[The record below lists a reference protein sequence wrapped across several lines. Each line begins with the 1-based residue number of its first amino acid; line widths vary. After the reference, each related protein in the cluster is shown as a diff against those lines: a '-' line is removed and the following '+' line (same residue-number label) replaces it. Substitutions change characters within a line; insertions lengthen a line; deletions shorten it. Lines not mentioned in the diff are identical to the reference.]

1 MNEGDPMELEV
12 AMAKVEELERTYKN
26 VDRSK
31 MRAWLLKKGL
41 PIEVVTRLDDMW
53 DDTKVIAG
61 RVITVGKIIFCRIL
75 EFIKTYPHAAIG
87 ALIGA
92 AVGALMNG
100 VPLLGP
106 WLAPVSTS
114 LGAVIGAVGGA
125 QLDTGKGDLQ
135 SVIIVAKDFFM
146 MVIDIFNA
154 IFNYKK

>member
-1 MNEGDPMELEV
+1 MELEV

>member
-1 MNEGDPMELEV
+1 MEFDIAIE
-12 AMAKVEELERTYKN
+12 KVENLETTYKN

-31 MRAWLLKKGL
+31 MRAWLVKKGL
-41 PIEVVTRLDDMW
+41 PIEVVTRLDDLW

-92 AVGALMNG
+92 AVGALLNG

-106 WLAPVSTS
+106 WLAPISTS
-114 LGAVIGAVGGA
+114 LGAVVGAVGGA

-146 MVIDIFNA
+146 MIIDIFNA

>member
-1 MNEGDPMELEV
+1 MEFDV
-12 AMAKVEELERTYKN
+12 AIEKVEGLETTYKN
-26 VDRSK
+26 VNRSK

-41 PIEVVTRLDDMW
+41 PIEVVTRLDDLW

-100 VPLLGP
+100 VPLFGP
-106 WLAPVSTS
+106 WLAPLSTS
-114 LGAVIGAVGGA
+114 LGAIVGAVGGA

-146 MVIDIFNA
+146 MIIDIFNA

>member
-41 PIEVVTRLDDMW
+41 PIEVVTRLDDLW